1 MINPYADIDWDN
13 TLYLCSV
20 SHAHGRNN
28 ENLARLAL
36 GGVEHFPMSNY
47 YPSSPVY
54 PLTDYFTEVPNGA
67 IGCPN
72 AEHHNT
78 NIGGYVHIN
87 GLGSTFSSGSEHG
100 GEHYG
105 YDGGRWQ
112 NLFRDI
118 IDNLLYS
125 DGGGVTIN
133 HPCWT
138 HDNMNSFSVAHVKK
152 MLDYDRERILGI
164 EIYTDSTVSE
174 VEAERQHAYALNM
187 WDEILCTGRRCWGFG
202 TPDWGAYANT
212 DGTWRGRTILLV
224 PEKTEHDVLVAYRK
238 GAFFA
243 RINNTAL
250 AFTDI
255 SFDVDSYTI
264 EASANGA
271 SSMAIII
278 DGNYTTHQGNAV
290 SMSIPRNA
298 TYARIEAY
306 SDNDKIFS
314 NPIMLRGVR
323 SKKSIVKSMLM
334 M

>member
-1 MINPYADIDWDN
+1 MINPYADIDWSSI
-13 TLYLCSV
+13 LYLCSFT
-20 SHAHGRNN
+20 HAHGRNN
-28 ENLARLAL
+28 EHLARLAL
-36 GGVEHFPMSNY
+36 GGIEHFPMSNY

-54 PLTDYFTEVPNGA
+54 PLSDYFTDIPDGA

-72 AEHHNT
+72 AEHHNSS
-78 NIGGYVHIN
+78 IGGYVHLN
-87 GLGSTFSSGSEHG
+87 GLGSTFSSGSEKG

-138 HDNMNSFSVAHVKK
+138 HDKMNEFSAAHVEK

-164 EIYTDSTVSE
+164 EIYTDSSE
-174 VEAERQHAYALNM
+174 GEEEAERQHAYALTM
-187 WDEILCTGRRCWGFG
+187 WDEVLCTGRRCWGFG

-224 PEKTEHDVLVAYRK
+224 PAKTEHDALVAYRK

-243 RINNTAL
+243 RVNNTAL
-250 AFTDI
+250 AFTNI
-255 SFDVDSYTI
+255 SFDSDSYALTAT
-264 EASANGA
+264 ASGA
-271 SSMAIII
+271 TSMATVI
-278 DGNYTTHQGNAV
+278 DGVYTTYQ
-290 SMSIPRNA
+290 SDSISVDVPRSA
-298 TYARIEAY
+298 TYVRIEAY
-306 SDNDKIFS
+306 SADDKIFS
-314 NPIMLRGVR
+314 NPIMLKGVK
-323 SKKSIVKSMLM
+323 SKSSMVKSMLIM
-334 M
+334 